1 MESTCKCVLLFAYL
15 FLILIFIFYFIII
28 FIVVVVRL
36 IFLSRASCVKGSSY
50 YLFHWC
56 YAYSLSVC
64 VLMDLMNSDV
74 VMISE

>member
-1 MESTCKCVLLFAYL
+1 MCITLRISFSYSY
-15 FLILIFIFYFIII
+15 FYFCFIII
-28 FIVVVVRL
+28 IFVTVVRL
-36 IFLSRASCVKGSSY
+36 IFLSCASCVKGSSY